1 MVISPLAKYTAFS
14 PNCNSPRNHE
24 IDTITIHCMVGH
36 MTASAC
42 ADMFA
47 NPAAEASSNYCVGDE
62 PGDIACSVP
71 EGDRSWCTS
80 SPANDN
86 RAITIEVASDRTDP
100 YAITDGAMTNLIN
113 LLVDICKRNNIK
125 ELKWKADPSL
135 IGQVDKQNMTAH
147 RWFSGKACPG
157 DYIFNRE
164 AEIAAKVNAQLG
176 VKDTPKPAAQPGILY
191 KVQLGAFGVKENA
204 QKLQEELKTKGYD
217 TIIVEVANNAAPTVP
232 NKKSINEIAREVIDG
247 KWGNGEA
254 RKNSLV
260 AAGYDYDAVQKEVNS
275 LL

>member
-42 ADMFA
+42 ADMFT

-164 AEIAAKVNAQLG
+164 GEIAAKVNAQLG

-204 QKLQEELKTKGYD
+204 QKLQEELKAKGYD